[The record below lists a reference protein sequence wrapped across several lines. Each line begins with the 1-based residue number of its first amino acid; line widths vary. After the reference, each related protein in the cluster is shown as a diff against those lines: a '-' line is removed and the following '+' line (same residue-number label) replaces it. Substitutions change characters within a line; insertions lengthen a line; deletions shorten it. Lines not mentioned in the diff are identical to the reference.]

1 MDSTQWYAV
10 ALGAIFFVL
19 VVSRLEKLGT
29 SIVIFPVNDIR
40 DIEKRAAILALT
52 NLTPL
57 FFSGQTHSIA
67 DWLGLSMSL
76 YQTMHRCLVT
86 LTLRPR
92 AGLILTSGASAGG
105 CVALL
110 LSLPLIKYLL
120 MRLGART
127 SKGIKPVLRPRIHT
141 IIALGA
147 ISSAFWHVTV
157 LPQASPATKGSV
169 LSACSLW
176 AILTLARIFRI
187 IYLGT
192 SVTVAAQSRNGD
204 MVRIQVDT
212 KRRVLI
218 TPGSY
223 FYLFCWGTLCVHDIS
238 QGKPL
243 MAIPAGDDA
252 DATLKGA
259 LSLIFIVPIGSSPGL
274 AKALRKGNHLILDGP
289 YGQSPPLGSFENV
302 ILAAQGSGI
311 LTALPMATFIA
322 SRKRCD
328 SLSRSRLLQVQER
341 SDMQTTSDP
350 ESETRRMDE
359 VPRRLFR
366 DLTRKIDIYWILD
379 SNSDE
384 NWLAA
389 QISQL
394 QMLDA
399 DRVSSSKPLLQMYA
413 DQKALL
419 FLWCFYPSPRT
430 TEVPFSITDHFRCSY
445 PSDPDQFNERFLEE
459 KVEEEAMTAGDTILI
474 ACGSN
479 EFTDVARK
487 SMLRVWQK
495 GYPVRTMADQAMTGV
510 TAAAAEAVAAEAAA
524 AEAAAAQTAAAEAA
538 AAQTAAA
545 EAAAAQTAADQ
556 AAAAEAA
563 LKVVAA
569 RKVKG
574 DANIVKK
581 EEEDETFNPMG
592 YVPNTRGASE
602 EADGWDFGEETL
614 KLHNELPYNTAKEKT
629 KDYNRITLTR
639 DPDTDPNLGIK
650 PTRGKIL
657 GVLKFRGL
665 LFVALPSLSS
675 ATKKLARGCLVYGAD
690 YPLEKEAFLAAQP
703 LPMSS
708 KGITALR
715 GTDWRKFEPIA
726 TGTDGKT
733 WYILGRPENATE
745 NGLFSR
751 STLDTAFGRHA
762 TDMIINVQ
770 RKRVGQALSTRTQRL
785 KVLEGGAEYVKDAF
799 GRYNLGIPDDFHMP
813 G

>member
-67 DWLGLSMSL
+67 DWLGLSMPL

-120 MRLGART
+120 MRLGTRT

-204 MVRIQVDT
+204 MVQIQVDT
-212 KRRVLI
+212 KRRIMI

-238 QGKPL
+238 QGRPL

-259 LSLIFIVPIGSSPGL
+259 LSLTFIVPIGSSPVL

-399 DRVSSSKPLLQMYA
+399 DRVSSSKPLLQIYA

-445 PSDPDQFNERFLEE
+445 PSDLDQFNERFLEE

-524 AEAAAAQTAAAEAA
+524 AEAA
-538 AAQTAAA
+538 
-545 EAAAAQTAADQ
+545 
-556 AAAAEAA
+556 

-569 RKVKG
+569 RKVEG
-574 DANIVKK
+574 DAKIVKE

-639 DPDTDPNLGIK
+639 DPDTDPSLGVK

-703 LPMSS
+703 LPMSAKS
-708 KGITALR
+708 ITALR

-726 TGTDGKT
+726 TGTDGKI

-799 GRYNLGIPDDFHMP
+799 SRYNLGIPDDFHMP

>member
-1 MDSTQWYAV
+1 MSDSTRIIVVNRSAMDSTQWYAV
-10 ALGAIFFVL
+10 AFGAIFFVL

-29 SIVIFPVNDIR
+29 SYAGSRLHILLLRHLQHRYLPRQWLDIR

-67 DWLGLSMSL
+67 DWLGLSMPL
-76 YQTMHRCLVT
+76 YQTMHRCFGRMAAFHAILHSILT

-127 SKGIKPVLRPRIHT
+127 SKGIKPVLRPRTHT
-141 IIALGA
+141 FIALGA
-147 ISSAFWHVTV
+147 LSSAFWHVTV

-176 AILTLARIFRI
+176 AILTLARLFRI

-192 SVTVAAQSRNGD
+192 SVTVTAQSRNGD

-212 KRRVLI
+212 KRRILI

-238 QGKPL
+238 QGRPL
-243 MAIPAGDDA
+243 MAIPAGDVA

-259 LSLIFIVPIGSSPGL
+259 LSLTFIVPIGSSPGL
-274 AKALRKGNHLILDGP
+274 AKELRKGNHLILDGP

-302 ILAAQGSGI
+302 ILAARGSGI

-322 SRKRCD
+322 ARKRCD
-328 SLSRSRLLQVQER
+328 NLSRSRLLQVQER
-341 SDMQTTSDP
+341 SEMQTTSDP
-350 ESETRRMDE
+350 GSETRRMDE

-399 DRVSSSKPLLQMYA
+399 DRVSSSKHLLQMYA
-413 DQKALL
+413 NQQALL
-419 FLWCFYPSPRT
+419 FLWCFYPSPKT

-445 PSDPDQFNERFLEE
+445 PSDPDQFNEQFLEE

-474 ACGSN
+474 ACGTT

-487 SMLRVWQK
+487 SALQVWQK
-495 GYPVRTMADQAMTGV
+495 GYPVRF
-510 TAAAAEAVAAEAAA
+510 
-524 AEAAAAQTAAAEAA
+524 
-538 AAQTAAA
+538 
-545 EAAAAQTAADQ
+545 
-556 AAAAEAA
+556 
-563 LKVVAA
+563 A
-569 RKVKG
+569 R
-574 DANIVKK
+574 
-581 EEEDETFNPMG
+581 
-592 YVPNTRGASE
+592 
-602 EADGWDFGEETL
+602 
-614 KLHNELPYNTAKEKT
+614 LP
-629 KDYNRITLTR
+629 
-639 DPDTDPNLGIK
+639 
-650 PTRGKIL
+650 
-657 GVLKFRGL
+657 
-665 LFVALPSLSS
+665 
-675 ATKKLARGCLVYGAD
+675 
-690 YPLEKEAFLAAQP
+690 
-703 LPMSS
+703 
-708 KGITALR
+708 
-715 GTDWRKFEPIA
+715 
-726 TGTDGKT
+726 
-733 WYILGRPENATE
+733 
-745 NGLFSR
+745 
-751 STLDTAFGRHA
+751 
-762 TDMIINVQ
+762 
-770 RKRVGQALSTRTQRL
+770 
-785 KVLEGGAEYVKDAF
+785 
-799 GRYNLGIPDDFHMP
+799 
-813 G
+813 

>member
-1 MDSTQWYAV
+1 MEDPRSNSQEGPSLRHV
-10 ALGAIFFVL
+10 
-19 VVSRLEKLGT
+19 RLK
-29 SIVIFPVNDIR
+29 PYYCDIR

-67 DWLGLSMSL
+67 DWLGLSMPL
-76 YQTMHRCLVT
+76 YQAMHRCLGRTAAFHAILHSILT

-120 MRLGART
+120 MRFGART
-127 SKGIKPVLRPRIHT
+127 SKGIKPVLRPRAHT
-141 IIALGA
+141 VIALSA
-147 ISSAFWHVTV
+147 LSSAFWHVTV
-157 LPQASPATKGSV
+157 LPQASPATKGSI
-169 LSACSLW
+169 LCACSLW

-238 QGKPL
+238 QGRPL

-252 DATLKGA
+252 DAALKGA
-259 LSLIFIVPIGSSPGL
+259 LSLTFIVPIGSSPGL
-274 AKALRKGNHLILDGP
+274 AKALRKGNRLILDGP

-302 ILAAQGSGI
+302 ILAARGSGI

-328 SLSRSRLLQVQER
+328 NLSRSHLLQVQER
-341 SDMQTTSDP
+341 SNMQTTSDP

-399 DRVSSSKPLLQMYA
+399 DR
-413 DQKALL
+413 ALL

-445 PSDPDQFNERFLEE
+445 PSDPDQFNEQFLEE

-495 GYPVRTMADQAMTGV
+495 GYPVRTMADQAMTGE

-524 AEAAAAQTAAAEAA
+524 P
-538 AAQTAAA
+538 
-545 EAAAAQTAADQ
+545 QTAADQ
-556 AAAAEAA
+556 AAAVEDA

-569 RKVKG
+569 RKIEG
-574 DANIVKK
+574 DPNIVKK
-581 EEEDETFNPMG
+581 EEEDETFNPLG

-602 EADGWDFGEETL
+602 EADGWDFGEDTL

-629 KDYNRITLTR
+629 KDYNHITLTR
-639 DPDTDPNLGIK
+639 DPDTDPSLGVK

>member
-510 TAAAAEAVAAEAAA
+510 TAAAAEAVAAEAVA
-524 AEAAAAQTAAAEAA
+524 AE
-538 AAQTAAA
+538 
-545 EAAAAQTAADQ
+545 

-785 KVLEGGAEYVKDAF
+785 KVLEGVLSTSRMLLADT
-799 GRYNLGIPDDFHMP
+799 I
-813 G
+813 